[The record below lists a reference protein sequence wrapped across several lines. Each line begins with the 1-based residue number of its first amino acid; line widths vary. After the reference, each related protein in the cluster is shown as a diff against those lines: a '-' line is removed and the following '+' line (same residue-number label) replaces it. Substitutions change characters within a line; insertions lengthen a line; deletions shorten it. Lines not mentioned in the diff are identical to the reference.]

1 MNQLVGKI
9 WGVIMFQI
17 ILKQLRKNRDLSQ
30 TALANEIGVR
40 QSTVAMWESG
50 QNYPEFKTLEKLA
63 VFFNVTLD
71 YLIGRD
77 DSIKKEPATNN
88 GDGLDDEKLKLLV
101 DLFQSAP
108 EYLQDAALAVLRSE
122 AARQQDEDKSNEQT

>member
-1 MNQLVGKI
+1 
-9 WGVIMFQI
+9 MFRI
-17 ILKQLRKNRDLSQ
+17 VLKQLREEKQLSQ
-30 TALANEIGVR
+30 AALAKILGVR
-40 QSTVAMWESG
+40 QSTVGMWESG
-50 QNYPEFKTLEKLA
+50 KNYPEFKTLEKLA
-63 VFFNVTLD
+63 AYFNVSTD

-77 DSIKKEPATNN
+77 EIIKKEPATNS

-122 AARQQDEDKSNEQT
+122 AARQQDKDKH